1 LAPLNNFL
9 ALPSAFSAWPLQTID
24 WRSNAGPPP
33 PGGDKRPVALGGVC
47 LRSRPMMDLREIL
60 FAVGALTTA
69 TALLEIVGK
78 LVF

>member
-1 LAPLNNFL
+1 
-9 ALPSAFSAWPLQTID
+9 
-24 WRSNAGPPP
+24 
-33 PGGDKRPVALGGVC
+33 
-47 LRSRPMMDLREIL
+47 MMDLREIL